1 VIIEMK
7 RVRLLGPRTLL
18 GRTLAAL
25 QDVGAVHLVEPPRRP
40 GLSPHGLDAT
50 ERSRRRRL
58 ERVLDDVEEAIAG
71 LAALGAPTTEVELE
85 AAPGEGSAALSARRL
100 RVRVDGMRERERALV
115 DERDAL
121 RIYEPLLADLE
132 EISRNGRGQRWF
144 SAYLLRLRGTGA
156 DLVRRFR
163 TALDDALDGE
173 YDLRVRTL
181 AGGETAL
188 LLLVA
193 AGRADDADRLL
204 EEARVEAAP
213 VPAGFGG
220 RPLIEVLPQMR
231 PRLRQ
236 VERELVDLHADATAL
251 AARSLPSLDWSR
263 QHFHDQLIELDARAR
278 SAETTHAF
286 VVEGWLPARDLAAL
300 RGQIEKRLEGAVAVE
315 EVSRAEWYG
324 QEAPVVLS
332 NPRIFEPFERLTSLL
347 PLPRYGTV
355 DPTPFVA
362 VFFPLLFGI
371 VVGDVGY
378 GALMVLLALII
389 RWRSAAGGLARDIA
403 KIAAAV
409 ASFTLIFGVLYGEL
423 FGDLGERLFGMRP
436 LWLDREEAVVPF
448 LALAVA
454 LGLVHLLLGLLLS
467 ALNKRR
473 SRPREALGAGITLV
487 MLALIALALLTAFE
501 LLPAA
506 FFTPV
511 IIALLVA
518 FPVLIAVEGFTAP
531 LELLSIVGHVLSYA
545 RVMAL
550 GTASVML
557 AVVANRMVGA
567 FGSVV
572 VGVLFALLF
581 HLVNFAIALFSPTI
595 HVLRLHY
602 VEFFET
608 FYSPGGAEYQP
619 LAHWRPEPA
628 ASS

>member
-1 VIIEMK
+1 MIIEMN
-7 RVRLLGPRTLL
+7 RVRLLGPRARL
-18 GRTLAAL
+18 GDTLAAL
-25 QDVGAVHLVEPPRRP
+25 QDLGAVHLVEPVQQP
-40 GLSPHGLDAT
+40 GLSPHGIDPS
-50 ERSRRRRL
+50 ERTRRRRL
-58 ERVLDDVEEAIAG
+58 ERALDDVEEALAG
-71 LAALGAPTTEVELE
+71 VTALGGQTPEVEPEPAAGEGAAALAAH
-85 AAPGEGSAALSARRL
+85 RL
-100 RVRVDGMRERERALV
+100 RVRVDRMRERERTLV

-121 RIYEPLLADLE
+121 RIYEPLLLDLDA
-132 EISRNGRGQRWF
+132 IGRGGGQRWF
-144 SAYLLRLRGTGA
+144 SAYLLRLHGVGA
-156 DLVRRFR
+156 EIVGRFR
-163 TALDDALDGE
+163 AALDDALDGE
-173 YDLRVRTL
+173 YDLRVRSL
-181 AGGETAL
+181 PGGETAL

-193 AGRADDADRLL
+193 AGRTEEADRML

-213 VPAGFGG
+213 VPPGFGG
-220 RPLIEVLPQMR
+220 RPLIDVLQQMR

-236 VERELVDLHADATAL
+236 VEHELADLRDDAAAL
-251 AARSLPSLDWSR
+251 AAEALPTLCWAR
-263 QHFHDQLIELDARAR
+263 QRFHDQLIELDARTR
-278 SAETTHAF
+278 SAETAHAF
-286 VVEGWLPARDLAAL
+286 VVEGWLPARELPAL
-300 RGQIEKRLEGAVAVE
+300 RVDIDQRLDGDVTVEQVAK
-315 EVSRAEWYG
+315 AEWYG

-332 NPRIFEPFERLTSLL
+332 NPRIFEPFERVTALL

-362 VFFPLLFGI
+362 VFFPMLFGI

-378 GALMVLLALII
+378 GAMMMLLALII
-389 RWRSAAGGLARDIA
+389 RWRSAPGGMARDIS

-423 FGDLGERLFGMRP
+423 FGDLGERLFGMRA

-467 ALNKRR
+467 AINKRR
-473 SRPREALGAGITLV
+473 SRPREALGAGLTLV

-501 LLPAA
+501 LLPKA

-511 IIALLVA
+511 IVALLVA
-518 FPVLIAVEGFTAP
+518 FPLLIAVEGFTAP

-608 FYSPGGAEYQP
+608 FYSPGGSRYQP
-619 LAHWRPEPA
+619 LAHWSPEPA